1 MTGAPES
8 VKSNRL
14 SECLGR
20 VMVRERIISEA
31 DCEESLEQG

>member
-1 MTGAPES
+1 VKKIVFVRAGAPES

-20 VMVRERIISEA
+20 VWF
-31 DCEESLEQG
+31 ESG